1 MKLGAIS
8 VAAVTPRRNL
18 GYEADLAATLELVD
32 YLCASGAHGIALLG
46 STGEF
51 LHLNPEHRAHLVR
64 MAVKR
69 SRVPVLAG
77 VTHSTFDGTVL
88 LAEQAAQAGA
98 AAVLVMPPYFFPYA
112 QSEVREFYLR
122 FADRLAGAVP
132 ILLYNIPFFTT
143 ALSVETSCELLAT
156 GRFAGIKDSSGD
168 FDQFLRLK
176 AQRESTPFTLLV
188 GNDVIFTS
196 ARSAGADGGIS
207 GVACAVP
214 ELMLGLDSAIQA
226 GDSGKVQRLEGRLQE
241 FILWLNRFP
250 APVGTREA
258 TAARGVKVGPLAMPL
273 SAEKQCEMEEFRGWF
288 LEWLPEMLKDC
299 RTIMDAEKR

>member
-98 AAVLVMPPYFFPYA
+98 AARSPVTIHNEAAARMPM
-112 QSEVREFYLR
+112 LI
-122 FADRLAGAVP
+122 
-132 ILLYNIPFFTT
+132 ILL
-143 ALSVETSCELLAT
+143 LST
-156 GRFAGIKDSSGD
+156 GPAG
-168 FDQFLRLK
+168 R
-176 AQRESTPFTLLV
+176 V
-188 GNDVIFTS
+188 
-196 ARSAGADGGIS
+196 
-207 GVACAVP
+207 
-214 ELMLGLDSAIQA
+214 
-226 GDSGKVQRLEGRLQE
+226 LEE
-241 FILWLNRFP
+241 
-250 APVGTREA
+250 
-258 TAARGVKVGPLAMPL
+258 
-273 SAEKQCEMEEFRGWF
+273 
-288 LEWLPEMLKDC
+288 
-299 RTIMDAEKR
+299 